1 MSAIRN
7 ITNEEYGEETYY
19 LILLF
24 LYFFVSSNINI
35 LDKIKSGF
43 ERIDLEELTKS
54 NIIKKNLIK
63 SFISNISDLDGNILN
78 SNIWSELKYCHQF
91 VEDEEL
97 NKSIIKY
104 VEKNSQEEFKNDLI
118 QLIKPY
124 FKGINL
130 EVKDPQNII
139 LEPFMLQKELMENLN
154 VKE

>member
-1 MSAIRN
+1 M
-7 ITNEEYGEETYY
+7 
-19 LILLF
+19 
-24 LYFFVSSNINI
+24 
-35 LDKIKSGF
+35 DKIKNGF

-63 SFISNISDLDGNILN
+63 SFISNISDFDGNILN

-91 VEDEEL
+91 IEDEDL

-104 VEKNSQEEFKNDLI
+104 VKENSQEGFKNDLI
-118 QLIKPY
+118 ELIKPY

-139 LEPFMLQKELMENLN
+139 LEPFMFQKELKDNINVRNNLCRN
-154 VKE
+154 YYMNELLLLLAITINHFLKLKY

>member
-1 MSAIRN
+1 M
-7 ITNEEYGEETYY
+7 
-19 LILLF
+19 
-24 LYFFVSSNINI
+24 
-35 LDKIKSGF
+35 
-43 ERIDLEELTKS
+43 
-54 NIIKKNLIK
+54 IK